1 MSMDISNVM
10 KYIYLL
16 IVVTKLAIFPQQH
29 LRQEGDASLLDPAQK
44 MYKIFQKCSIKRT
57 VSREKISLL
66 VHRGVSISCI
76 KGSRTGFTFF

>member
-1 MSMDISNVM
+1 MDISNVM

-44 MYKIFQKCSIKRT
+44 MYKTFQKCSIKRT
-57 VSREKISLL
+57 VSREKISHL

-76 KGSRTGFTFF
+76 KGLRTGFTFF

>member
-29 LRQEGDASLLDPAQK
+29 LRQEGDASLLAPGP
-44 MYKIFQKCSIKRT
+44 KR
-57 VSREKISLL
+57 
-66 VHRGVSISCI
+66 CI
-76 KGSRTGFTFF
+76 KHCKNAVLKGQSDGKK

>member
-29 LRQEGDASLLDPAQK
+29 LRQEGDASLLAPGPKKD
-44 MYKIFQKCSIKRT
+44 
-57 VSREKISLL
+57 L
-66 VHRGVSISCI
+66 
-76 KGSRTGFTFF
+76 